1 MQFFLDNFARFHQG
15 QPLHNLVDK
24 KLGY

>member
-1 MQFFLDNFARFHQG
+1 MQLFLDNFERFRKG
-15 QPLHNLVDK
+15 QPLDNLVDK